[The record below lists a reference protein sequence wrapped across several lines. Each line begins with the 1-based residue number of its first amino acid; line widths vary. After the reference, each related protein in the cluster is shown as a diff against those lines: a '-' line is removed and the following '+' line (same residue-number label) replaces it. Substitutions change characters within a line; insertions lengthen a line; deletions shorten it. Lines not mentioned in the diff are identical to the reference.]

1 MHKTD
6 LVDRVADVADMS
18 RDKADAAVS
27 AMIEHITN
35 ALSRNEAVTLV
46 GFGSFVRSQRAAR
59 QGRHPQTGETIQI
72 AASSSVI
79 FRPGKGLKDALNSQ
93 QY

>member
-6 LVDRVADVADMS
+6 LVDRVADQTDMS

-27 AMIEHITN
+27 ALIEHITN
-35 ALSRNEAVTLV
+35 ALSRNEPVTLV

-59 QGRHPQTGETIQI
+59 QGRHPQTGETINI
-72 AASSSVI
+72 AASNSVL
-79 FRPGKGLKDALNSQ
+79 FRPGKALKDTLNQ
-93 QY
+93 P

>member
-6 LVDRVADVADMS
+6 LVDRVADATDMS
-18 RDKADAAVS
+18 REKADAAVS

-35 ALSRNEAVTLV
+35 TLSRDESVNLV

-59 QGRHPQTGETIQI
+59 QGRHPRTGANITI
-72 AASSSVI
+72 AASNGVL
-79 FRPGKGLKDALNSQ
+79 FRPGKALKDALNPAP
-93 QY
+93 